1 MFCRTCLKQNKKN
14 SMTEETSQ
22 LRAST
27 LKLFNRHAESRD
39 HKEAIITNK
48 VQSKNLAYMTEL
60 SCSYVD
66 GNNKELSFDMKK
78 ACKKWC

>member
-1 MFCRTCLKQNKKN
+1 
-14 SMTEETSQ
+14 MTEETSH

>member
-1 MFCRTCLKQNKKN
+1 MFCRTCSKHNKKN
-14 SMTEETSQ
+14 SMTEGTSN

-27 LKLFNRHAESRD
+27 FNRHTERRD
-39 HKEAIITNK
+39 HKEAIITDK
-48 VQSKNLAYMTEL
+48 VQSKNLVYMAEL
-60 SCSYVD
+60 SCSYID